1 MRQNYYHTKQKDII
15 LNKIK
20 KKKCEFT
27 VKEIYSDIDKKIGL
41 TTIYRLID
49 KLVQE
54 GKLHKY
60 IGDDN
65 ITYYQYLEE
74 CTEENHF
81 YLKCDKCGL
90 LIHVDC
96 DCINEL
102 SQHIVKE
109 HKFKPTK
116 DKFIIHGICDKCSI
130 GGIL

>member
-20 KKKCEFT
+20 KKKSEFT

-74 CTEENHF
+74 CSEENHF

-116 DKFIIHGICDKCSI
+116 DNFIIHGICDKCSI